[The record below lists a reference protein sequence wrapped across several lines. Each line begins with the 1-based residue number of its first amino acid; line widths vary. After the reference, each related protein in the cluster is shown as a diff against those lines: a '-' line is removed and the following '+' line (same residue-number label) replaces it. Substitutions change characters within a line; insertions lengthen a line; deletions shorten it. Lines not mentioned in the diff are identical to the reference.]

1 MIEKHKQKLKSEG
14 VTAEVRPAPPPG
26 ALPRRDLKPGINKPK
41 EKLTKG
47 MFVKV
52 SKNCDSWKSQA
63 HHSFCPPPVSRVTG

>member
-1 MIEKHKQKLKSEG
+1 MIEKHKQKLKLEG
-14 VTAEVRPAPPPG
+14 VTAEVRPVPPPG

-52 SKNCDSWKSQA
+52 SKQIVILGRARLIIPSA
-63 HHSFCPPPVSRVTG
+63 LLLFPE